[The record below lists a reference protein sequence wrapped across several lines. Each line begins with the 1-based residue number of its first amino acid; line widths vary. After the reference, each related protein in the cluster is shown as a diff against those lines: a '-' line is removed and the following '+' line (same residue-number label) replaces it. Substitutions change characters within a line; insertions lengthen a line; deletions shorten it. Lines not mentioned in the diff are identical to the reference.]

1 MEQHSMQLE
10 EWWDWRLAKVYKE
23 NEGVDM
29 MKVIALDG
37 EITKSKELV
46 LATENTVSEA
56 LQNRVTSY
64 IFGFMRNAKF
74 SAAQLYPAHW
84 Q

>member
-1 MEQHSMQLE
+1 
-10 EWWDWRLAKVYKE
+10 
-23 NEGVDM
+23 M

-74 SAAQLYPAHW
+74 SAAQLYPAH
-84 Q
+84 